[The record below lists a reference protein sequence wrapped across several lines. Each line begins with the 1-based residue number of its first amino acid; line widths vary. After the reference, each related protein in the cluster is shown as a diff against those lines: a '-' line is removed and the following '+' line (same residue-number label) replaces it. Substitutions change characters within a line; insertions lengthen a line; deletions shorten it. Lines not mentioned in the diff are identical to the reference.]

1 MKLFK
6 LTFLISYFSVS
17 KNKKK
22 ALFII
27 NIGIFLSIFAATSAM
42 ISLYVE
48 NKVSTLE
55 FEHALYS
62 KEKRSH
68 ERSIKEILKLSSD
81 ISNFKNI
88 EYSQIYFTDYLKLN
102 KFTKNALSY
111 KDFAIPLIYYNLHDL
126 SEVELDPNDIDYD
139 YFTKDDGQELR
150 ALIDETNALSKT
162 LFKKYSHLQEKITKV
177 LYKSSYEDI
186 KDEISDKLNIKD
198 NEISKLNYE
207 EAVDDF
213 NKLSNNIDRLMDFV
227 LHFESQIIEDYDLS
241 IKDINKEIIDLSKI
255 EKNLILFAFIL
266 QLIVFIIIQFFEI
279 SSVNLQIKGNIKKIK
294 ILKRK

>member
-68 ERSIKEILKLSSD
+68 ERSIKEIFKLSSD

-111 KDFAIPLIYYNLHDL
+111 KDFAIPLIYYYLDNL
-126 SEVELDPNDIDYD
+126 SEDEFLDPNDIDYD
-139 YFTKDDGQELR
+139 YCAKDDGQELR
-150 ALIDETNALSKT
+150 P
-162 LFKKYSHLQEKITKV
+162 
-177 LYKSSYEDI
+177 
-186 KDEISDKLNIKD
+186 
-198 NEISKLNYE
+198 
-207 EAVDDF
+207 
-213 NKLSNNIDRLMDFV
+213 
-227 LHFESQIIEDYDLS
+227 
-241 IKDINKEIIDLSKI
+241 
-255 EKNLILFAFIL
+255 
-266 QLIVFIIIQFFEI
+266 
-279 SSVNLQIKGNIKKIK
+279 
-294 ILKRK
+294 